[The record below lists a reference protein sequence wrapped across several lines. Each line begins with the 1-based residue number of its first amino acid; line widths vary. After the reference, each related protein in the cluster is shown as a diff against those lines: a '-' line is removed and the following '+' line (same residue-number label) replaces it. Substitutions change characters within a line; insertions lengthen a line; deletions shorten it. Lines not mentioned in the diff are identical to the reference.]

1 MMTRFFISLADAV
14 DYLICDK
21 KAVHCTSETV
31 EELDNLSGLDW
42 DNCEYL
48 QIPDRMFEI
57 SSTPLAFGKRVKVT
71 PFDIAYGWLKLSQA
85 PVKEYDSGYGSGG
98 FVGAWSE
105 EIYRSAQYA
114 ELACLCMRMK
124 MEYGNNE
131 SFVSGP
137 YNGSLQGAIIA
148 WNFMYNQ
155 LNSSRHYNKA
165 LSNGYFEELLEL
177 TK

>member
-1 MMTRFFISLADAV
+1 MLEIVFGSVEKDDPFLAHFQRILKIRTGMPTGMPVSIHAG
-14 DYLICDK
+14 IK
-21 KAVHCTSETV
+21 KE
-31 EELDNLSGLDW
+31 
-42 DNCEYL
+42 
-48 QIPDRMFEI
+48 
-57 SSTPLAFGKRVKVT
+57 T
-71 PFDIAYGWLKLSQA
+71 PFQLSQA

-98 FVGAWSE
+98 FVGAWSA

-165 LSNGYFEELLEL
+165 LSNGYYEELKEL